1 MLSHQLKPEI
11 IAIDHVFGGSEVP
24 RRCRNVLT
32 FVCKSD
38 QTPKRQQPTLIL
50 LKILPKIVFKT
61 LTSGICPTFSG
72 DYWDLSL
79 IVKPY

>member
-1 MLSHQLKPEI
+1 MFLEVVKSPEDAEMFLHLFAKATKHLKE
-11 IAIDHVFGGSEVP
+11 
-24 RRCRNVLT
+24 
-32 FVCKSD
+32 
-38 QTPKRQQPTLIL
+38 QQPTLIL